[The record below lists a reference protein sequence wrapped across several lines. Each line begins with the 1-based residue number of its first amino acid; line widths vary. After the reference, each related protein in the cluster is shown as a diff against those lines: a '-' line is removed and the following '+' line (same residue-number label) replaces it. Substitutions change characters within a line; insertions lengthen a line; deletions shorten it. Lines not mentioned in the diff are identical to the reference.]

1 MSAWFWKRGARRASP
16 EAPKVDAARVRRLAV
31 ATKRLVAAVYGGAYQ
46 SVYKGRGIEF
56 DEVREYQE
64 GDDPRLIDWNVTA
77 RMDRLFVK
85 KFVEE
90 RELTVVL
97 VIDVSASTFAGTAA
111 RSKRE
116 VAAELACTLAT
127 AALGNQDR
135 VGAIFFSDRI
145 ERYVPPGKGRDHASR
160 LTHEA
165 LGLAPKG
172 AGTDHALAASALM
185 GLVKT
190 RAVVFWISD
199 FLQGGYEKPLKLVGR
214 RHDLIA
220 CVLRDP
226 ADDALPE
233 GPGLIRLTDPETG
246 EAAVWDAGSGPERET
261 FAERVAA
268 LRARARA
275 AFLDAGCDS
284 FELRVD
290 QPLHRP
296 LIRFFRAR
304 QRRQAAGSARRRG
317 A

>member
-1 MSAWFWKRGARRASP
+1 MSAWFFKKPAPPEPAAR
-16 EAPKVDAARVRRLAV
+16 VDAQRVRRLAV

-56 DEVREYQE
+56 EEVREYQE

-90 RELTVVL
+90 RELTVML
-97 VIDVSASTFAGTAA
+97 VIDVSASTFAGTPG

-145 ERYVPPGKGRDHASR
+145 ERYVPPGKGRDHAQR

-165 LGLAPKG
+165 LSLSPQGKGTRHELAV
-172 AGTDHALAASALM
+172 SALM

-190 RAVVFWISD
+190 RALVFWISD
-199 FLQGGYEKPLKLVGR
+199 FLQGGYEKPLKLASR
-214 RHDLIA
+214 RHDLVA

-226 ADDALPE
+226 LDDALPE
-233 GPGLIRLTDPETG
+233 GAGLIRFQDPETG
-246 EAAVWDAGSGPERET
+246 RAATWDAGSASEREA
-261 FAERVAA
+261 FEARVAE
-268 LRARARA
+268 LRARARG
-275 AFLDAGCDS
+275 AFLEAGCDS
-284 FELRVD
+284 IELSTE

-296 LIRFFRAR
+296 LIRFFRQR
-304 QRRQAAGSARRRG
+304 QRRRTQGGARRG
-317 A
+317 PA